1 MNIISFDRTLFWISF
16 GGALGSVFRYLVQYC
31 FGSILGLT
39 LPWGTLTANLFG
51 SFLIGI
57 IYAIFD
63 RFPLLDPQ
71 WKFFLASGFCGGF
84 TTFSTFS
91 YETLQMFKSGH
102 YGLFCGYIGLSVF
115 GGIGLALFGVWVG
128 KNF

>member
-1 MNIISFDRTLFWISF
+1 MTLERTLLWIGL
-16 GGALGSVFRYLVQYC
+16 GGALGSVFRYLLQYG
-31 FGSILGLT
+31 FGNVLGLA

-63 RFPLLDPQ
+63 RFPILDPQ

-102 YGLFCGYIGLSVF
+102 YGLFFGYIGLSVI
-115 GGIGLALFGVWVG
+115 GGIALALVGVWTVRS
-128 KNF
+128 F

>member
-1 MNIISFDRTLFWISF
+1 MNLDRTLLWIAF
-16 GGALGSVFRYLVQYC
+16 GGALGSVFRYLLQYG
-31 FGSILGLT
+31 FGSILGLM
-39 LPWGTLTANLFG
+39 LPWGTLTANLVG

-84 TTFSTFS
+84 TTFSAFS
-91 YETLQMFKSGH
+91 YETLQMIKSGQ
-102 YGLFCGYIGLSVF
+102 YGLFFGYIGISVF
-115 GGIGLALFGVWVG
+115 GGIALAFAGVWTVRS
-128 KNF
+128 F

>member
-1 MNIISFDRTLFWISF
+1 MSLERTLLWIGL
-16 GGALGSVFRYLVQYC
+16 GGALGSVFRYLLQYW
-31 FGSILGLT
+31 FGTVLGFT

-57 IYAIFD
+57 IYAMFD
-63 RFPLLDPQ
+63 RFPAFDPQ
-71 WKFFLASGFCGGF
+71 LKFFLASGLCGGF

-91 YETLQMFKSGH
+91 YETLQMFRTGN
-102 YGLFCGYIGLSVF
+102 YILFFAYIVVSVL

-128 KNF
+128 KSF